1 MKKFMAAVAV
11 VLVCAQ
17 ISIPAFAKDLTSD
30 EKLSDLNQ
38 MVSRLKSGYG
48 PLRYKKKEVGIDI
61 DVIAAKYS
69 ASVVTT
75 KSNSEFY
82 YQILQFIAEFRDG
95 HFSANV
101 PSTHKATLPFNVD
114 IISGKVLIDAIDRTA
129 LPEASF
135 PYVKGDEV
143 VEMNGQPALDVVKHL
158 QTFVANGYVPSA
170 QRVATMYLTNRVA
183 TRVPVP
189 SAPDVTVKIRR
200 GTSNIIDTVLM
211 KWAYDGEAMDEF
223 GSGAFMN
230 RRLFSA
236 EKRNFDLLSIHD
248 DMALLERPEI
258 EKSFRCSGTT
268 RTQIPTDA
276 TVIMSTPFVAY
287 YHPTSRGNIGYVRIP
302 EYTAANPITGQSEY
316 ELRFAQYEYVVKIL
330 EEKTV
335 GLVIDQ
341 QHNCGGSVAF
351 LHDMVSLFATSPFK
365 PLQFELLANKE
376 EYLAY
381 KGYAADKSPEFTL
394 EYQNILKVLELIK
407 AAWTNGDFMTIKTAI
422 RGDELI
428 LPNEIHYTKPIIMM
442 IDEMSGSGGDAFPA
456 IMQGIGRAKLV
467 GERTMG
473 LGGHVVE
480 QPPLF
485 FSQIKARITK
495 SLFYRPSGVAI
506 ENNGAEPDVKYTP
519 TRDDFMYGYRNQQ
532 DFVLAELFKM
542 LDQEK
547 PVQKRN

>member
-1 MKKFMAAVAV
+1 MKRFMAAVAV

-17 ISIPAFAKDLTSD
+17 FAIPTFAKDLTSE

-61 DVIAAKYS
+61 DVIATKYQN
-69 ASVVTT
+69 SVIAT

-95 HFSANV
+95 HFSANI
-101 PSTHKATLPFNVD
+101 PSTHKAVLPFTVD
-114 IISGKVLIDAIDRTA
+114 IIGGKVLLDAVDRTV
-129 LPEASF
+129 LPETSF
-135 PYVKGDEV
+135 PYVKGDEIL
-143 VEMNGQPALDVVKHL
+143 EMNSQPVMDVVKQL
-158 QTFVANGYVPSA
+158 QTYVASGYVLTA

-189 SAPDVTVKIRR
+189 SNPDITIKIRR
-200 GTSNIIDTVLM
+200 GTSTIIDSVPM
-211 KWAYDGEAMDEF
+211 KWIYSGEAMDEF

-230 RRLFSA
+230 RNLPA
-236 EKRNFDLLSIHD
+236 TTGRNYDLLSIHD
-248 DMALLERPEI
+248 DMAIIERPEI

-268 RTQIPTDA
+268 RTQIPADA
-276 TVIMSTPFVAY
+276 TIIMSTPFVAY
-287 YHPTSRGNIGYVRIP
+287 YHPTSRGNIGYLRIP
-302 EYTAANPITGQSEY
+302 EYMATNPMTNQSEF
-316 ELRFAQYEYVVKIL
+316 ELRFAQYEYVVKVL

-341 QHNCGGSVAF
+341 QHNCGGSVSY
-351 LHDMVSLFATSPFK
+351 LHAVASLFATAPFK
-365 PLQFELLANKE
+365 PVQFELLSNKE
-376 EYLAY
+376 EYLGFKAF
-381 KGYAADKSPEFTL
+381 ADDSLQFTV
-394 EYQNILKVLELIK
+394 EYQNFLKVLNLIK
-407 AAWTNGDFMTIKTAI
+407 AAWTNGDFMTTKTALS
-422 RGDELI
+422 GEDLI
-428 LPNEIHYTKPIIMM
+428 APNGIHYTKPIIMM

-456 IMQGIGRAKLV
+456 LLQGIGRAKLI

-485 FSQIKARITK
+485 FSQVKARITK
-495 SLFYRPSGVAI
+495 SLFFRPSGVAI

-519 TRDDFMYGYRNQQ
+519 TRDDFMYGYRIQQ

-542 LDQEK
+542 LDQAK

>member
-1 MKKFMAAVAV
+1 MNKFMAAFAV

-17 ISIPAFAKDLTSD
+17 VAIPSFAKDLTSD

-48 PLRYKKKEVGIDI
+48 PLQYKKKEVGIDI
-61 DVIAAKYS
+61 DVISAKYQN
-69 ASVVTT
+69 SVVAT

-101 PSTHKATLPFNVD
+101 PSTHKATLPFTVD
-114 IISGKVLIDAIDRTA
+114 IIGGKVLLDVIDRA
-129 LPEASF
+129 GLPEATF
-135 PYVKGDEV
+135 PYVKGDEL
-143 VEMNGQPALDVVKHL
+143 VEMNGQPILDVVKHL
-158 QTFVANGYVPSA
+158 QTFVSNGYVVSA

-183 TRVPVP
+183 ARVPVP
-189 SAPDVTVKIRR
+189 SNPDVTLKIRR
-200 GTSNIIDTVLM
+200 GTSNIIDPVSM
-211 KWAYDGEAMDEF
+211 KWTYTGEAMDEL
-223 GSGAFMN
+223 GSGTSFMSH
-230 RRLFSA
+230 RLIPSQ
-236 EKRNFDLLSIHD
+236 KRDFDLLSIRD

-268 RTQIPTDA
+268 RTQIPADA

-287 YHPTSRGNIGYVRIP
+287 YHPTARGNIGYVRIP
-302 EYTAANPITGQSEY
+302 EYMATNPITGVSEF

-341 QHNCGGSVAF
+341 QHNCGGSVDF
-351 LHDMVSLFATSPFK
+351 LHQIATLFATAPFK
-365 PLQFELLANKE
+365 PVQFELLSNKE
-376 EYLAY
+376 EYLAF
-381 KGYAADKSPEFTL
+381 KGYADESQQFTVQ
-394 EYQNILKVLELIK
+394 YQNFLKVLNLIK
-407 AAWTNGDFMTIKTAI
+407 TAWTNGDFMTIKTALNGEDMI
-422 RGDELI
+422 S
-428 LPNEIHYTKPIIMM
+428 PNEIHYTKPIIMM

-456 IMQGIGRAKLV
+456 LMQGIGRVKLV

-485 FSQIKARITK
+485 YSQVKARITK

-506 ENNGAEPDVKYTP
+506 ENNGAEPDIKYMP
-519 TRDDFMYGYRNQQ
+519 TRDDFLYGYRNQQ
-532 DFVLAELFKM
+532 DFVLAELYKM
-542 LDQEK
+542 LDEAK
-547 PVQKRN
+547 PITK